1 MITFQGE
8 NIFLSLWINNYLGAK
23 LLTKHTWL
31 NVLLSKFS
39 CSGDKESTLEGT
51 CTLLV
56 LLSKWIKSYYCTSFR
71 TDNAVSRINYLIG
84 PSTFR
89 ISRNQKTIIP
99 HTIISSFTNS
109 KIKTE
114 TDQCKLEIVC
124 KAKLVESE
132 VMPVKTWFELVS
144 QGREETHFLYKVA
157 NIFRSAVVASIS
169 RYSWERKGRYV
180 RLYHSFRFIFQQ
192 IREIRNRQDSLRAS
206 LLDEPQQSQLEF
218 LRSF

>member
-99 HTIISSFTNS
+99 HTIISSSTNS

-144 QGREETHFLYKVA
+144 QGRKRLISCIKWLTSLGLLLSRQYLDILEKEKEGTSVYIIHFV
-157 NIFRSAVVASIS
+157 
-169 RYSWERKGRYV
+169 
-180 RLYHSFRFIFQQ
+180 SFF
-192 IREIRNRQDSLRAS
+192 SK
-206 LLDEPQQSQLEF
+206 
-218 LRSF
+218 